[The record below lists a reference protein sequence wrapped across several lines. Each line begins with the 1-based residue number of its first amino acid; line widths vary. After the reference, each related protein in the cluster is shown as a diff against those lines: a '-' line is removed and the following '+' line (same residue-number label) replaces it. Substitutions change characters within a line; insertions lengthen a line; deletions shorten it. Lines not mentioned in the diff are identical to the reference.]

1 MRTVSAFVVG
11 LAVAST
17 ALAAAPASTPAPAS
31 TTAPAP
37 ASTPAPP
44 PVKLWRLDCGA
55 IQESDLN
62 DFSDID
68 AYIGKSRHFTVS
80 CYLIKHGDTYIL
92 WDTGLPDADLGLPLE
107 GPRSKGETVSKLL
120 TDELAVIGVK
130 PEQIAIVAV
139 SHYHLD
145 HTGQAHHFPQ
155 ARLLMGRGDIA
166 VLRSTEPFAKERA
179 KPLEH
184 WLTGGGKLEE
194 VDGDKDVFKDNS
206 VVMLSLPGHTPGH
219 HGLLV
224 RLAGKGVVLLSG
236 DVAHFRENYQNN
248 GVPKFNVD
256 RAQSLASI
264 DRFKGL
270 AKNLHATVVIQHETG
285 DIGSLPAFP
294 AFAE

>member
-1 MRTVSAFVVG
+1 MRKICAFVV
-11 LAVAST
+11 LLMLPWAVQ
-17 ALAAAPASTPAPAS
+17 AAEPAPVS
-31 TTAPAP
+31 
-37 ASTPAPP
+37 
-44 PVKLWRLDCGA
+44 LWRLDCGA

-62 DFSDID
+62 NFSDID
-68 AYIGKSRHFTVS
+68 AYSGQSRRLTVS
-80 CYLIKHGDTYIL
+80 CYLIKHGDTYML
-92 WDTGLPDADLGLPLE
+92 WDTGLPDEDLGLPLE
-107 GPRSKGETVSKLL
+107 GPRSTGETVARLL
-120 TDELAVIGVK
+120 PDELAAIGVK

-155 ARLLMGRGDIA
+155 ARLLMGKGDIA
-166 VLRSTEPFAKERA
+166 ALRSATEPFAKEHA

-184 WLTGGGKLEE
+184 WLSGGGKLEE
-194 VDGDKDVFKDNS
+194 IDGDKDVFKDKS
-206 VVMLSLPGHTPGH
+206 VVMLSLPGHTPSH

-236 DVAHFRENYQNN
+236 DVAHFRENYENN
-248 GVPKFNVD
+248 GVPQFNVD

-285 DIGSLPAFP
+285 DIGKLPAFP
-294 AFAE
+294 NFAK